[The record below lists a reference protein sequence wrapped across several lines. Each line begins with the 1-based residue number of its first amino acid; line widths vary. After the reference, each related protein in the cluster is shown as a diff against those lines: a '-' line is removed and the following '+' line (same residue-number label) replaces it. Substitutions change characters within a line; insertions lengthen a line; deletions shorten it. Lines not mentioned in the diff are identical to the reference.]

1 MFESLHLLGAGL
13 LTALQPTN
21 LLFSFIGC
29 TLGTLIG
36 VMPGLGPVAGTA
48 ILLPVAANL
57 GPIPA
62 IIMLSAI
69 YYGAMYG
76 GTITSVLM
84 NVPGEVASA
93 VTCIDGHQMARNGR
107 AGAALTIAAL
117 GSFFGGTVATMGL
130 VLLASPLSSL
140 GLKFGPPEFLGLI
153 MIGLSLVVGMAGN
166 SLLRTMISAI
176 IGLFIAM
183 IGIDPVQGAPR
194 FTFGQLELLNGVN
207 LASLAM
213 GMFGVSEVLLNLER
227 STKIG
232 SIIELTSLRITRE
245 ELRRSIAPVLR
256 GTGIGFFL
264 GFIPGMNA
272 VVPTII
278 SYTVE
283 KSVSRTPKKFG
294 TGMIEGVAGPETAN
308 NAHANAALIPLFTL
322 GIPGSPTIAI
332 LMGGFMMQGLTP
344 GPFLFEQHPDIAWAV
359 IASLYVGNVILLILN
374 LPLVPLWVKIM
385 KVPTPILMSFILLF
399 CVIGVYSLDNDVFD
413 VWVLLFFGVLGYLM
427 RKLDF
432 PIAPLV
438 MTVVLG
444 PLVEQ
449 SLRQSLEMSNGS
461 FLIFTSHP
469 LALALILVAVLI
481 VCVSTWRIVSPVRGA
496 DSEV

>member
-1 MFESLHLLGAGL
+1 MGESLSLLGAGL
-13 LTALQPTN
+13 LTAIEPTN
-21 LLFSFIGC
+21 LLFSLIGC

-36 VMPGLGPVAGTA
+36 VMPGIGPVAGTA
-48 ILLPVAANL
+48 VLLPVAATL

-69 YYGAMYG
+69 YYGTMYG

-93 VTCIDGHQMARNGR
+93 VTCIDGHQMAKNGR

-130 VLLASPLSSL
+130 VLLAAPLSSL

-153 MIGLSLVVGMAGN
+153 MIGLSLVIGMAGN
-166 SLLRTMISAI
+166 SLTRTMISAI
-176 IGLFIAM
+176 LGLFIAM
-183 IGIDPVQGAPR
+183 VGIDPVQGAPR
-194 FTFGQLELLNGVN
+194 FTFGQLELMSGVN
-207 LASLAM
+207 LAALAM
-213 GMFGVSEVLLNLER
+213 GMFGVSEVMLNLER
-227 STKIG
+227 ATPGG
-232 SIIELTSLRITRE
+232 SIIKLDSLRITRD
-245 ELRRSIAPVLR
+245 ELLRSIGPILR

-272 VVPTII
+272 VVPTVV
-278 SYTVE
+278 SYTTE
-283 KSVSRTPKKFG
+283 KSLSHTPKKFG

-308 NAHANAALIPLFTL
+308 NAFANAALIPLFTL

-344 GPFLFEQHPDIAWAV
+344 GPFLFEQHPDIAWAA
-359 IASLYVGNVILLILN
+359 IASLYIGNIILLVLN
-374 LPLVPLWVKIM
+374 LPLIPLWVKIM

-399 CVIGVYSLDNDVFD
+399 CAVGVYSLNNNVFD
-413 VWVLLFFGVLGYLM
+413 IWVLLFFGVLGYLM

-444 PLVEQ
+444 PLIEQ

-461 FLIFTSHP
+461 FLIFVSHP
-469 LALALILVAVLI
+469 LALSLMAISLLI
-481 VCVSTWRIVSPVRGA
+481 VALSTWRIVSPIRGT
-496 DSEV
+496 DSEI